1 MTPRH
6 RRDYRIIYFT
16 PDPFLGGR
24 IPVGAY
30 VDTGEDVIVVKSN
43 GHALKGPEAKLL
55 VRSALRDIAA
65 ADVHRLPTGVG
76 PHFSLGEFRSVPS
89 GIEDPAAWLQGLLDA
104 A

>member
-1 MTPRH
+1 M

-30 VDTGEDVIVVKSN
+30 VSTGVDVLVVQSN
-43 GHALKGPEAKLL
+43 GHAVKGAEAKLL

-65 ADVHRLPTGVG
+65 SDQVSHLPTSVG
-76 PHFSLGEFRSVPS
+76 PHFTLGEFRTVPA
-89 GIEDPAAWLQGLLDA
+89 GIEDPCAWLQGLLDPN
-104 A
+104 